1 MGFGTL
7 FIGYFLLLNIAY
19 YGFTDAVA
27 GIVMLY
33 GVYKLSEIN
42 KNFGRGAIAT
52 LAFTLF
58 GVFELGYNA
67 YDSFFSLSQ
76 SSTTLV
82 SVISI
87 VRYSLIALLSVFIFL
102 GMRDVANEVGLR
114 TLSIKCERLFYMT
127 VPIYSISIIL
137 EALALSGLFNA
148 SILTAV
154 GIITLVCN
162 VALTILALV
171 CIYSCYMRICMPG
184 EKKDKPEKE
193 SRFSFV
199 NAFRRHEEKK
209 RQEYADYKLE
219 KYKKAQEKKKRK
231 NK

>member
-19 YGFTDAVA
+19 PGFTDAIA

-33 GVYKLSEIN
+33 GIYKLSEIN
-42 KNFGRGAIAT
+42 KNFRRSAIAV
-52 LAFTLF
+52 LCFTIF
-58 GVFELGYNA
+58 GIFELGYNA
-67 YDSFFSLSQ
+67 YETFFTVSQ
-76 SSTTLV
+76 TSPTLV
-82 SVISI
+82 SVISM
-87 VRYSLIALLSVFIFL
+87 VRYILVALLSVFTFL

-114 TLSIKCERLFYMT
+114 TLSIKCERVFYMT
-127 VPIYSISIIL
+127 VTIYSISIIL
-137 EALALSGLFNA
+137 EALALSGLLTF

-154 GIITLVCN
+154 GVITLVCN

-184 EKKDKPEKE
+184 QDKEKPEKE
-193 SRFSFV
+193 SRFGFV

-231 NK
+231 KK